1 MKTII
6 SLDIFCN
13 YVPNLLGVIKCLK
26 SIDYRFTKYLLFL
39 LITTN
44 HLVLFSQTNENNFN
58 KVIIEV
64 DGETVNS
71 VYKITQDHQGYIWMK
86 TNLGIIRY
94 DGIEGK
100 KYYSDT
106 TSNDFTRIDA
116 LYVDSQ
122 GDIWVGSRTG
132 LSKYNPECDCFY
144 HYPSVIDDYTPL
156 WVRSIT
162 EDKNNNIWFG
172 IGNAGIFQYERESD
186 SITRFVQKPSD
197 SLTIIN
203 DLWIQELLVDQFHNL
218 WIGTDTGL
226 VRYNIDTGNIKKFV
240 HDPADPSSLFDN
252 RIFTLYEDQQG
263 KILIGTQKSGF
274 HIYDPKSGAL
284 NRINDDE
291 KNSNQIH
298 APYSEE
304 LVQGYEPFVNLIH
317 QDQNGD
323 YWIGTAG
330 KGLNY
335 FSTRTKTF
343 NNYTLNIVNP
353 QMLFSLYE
361 DRQGNLWVGGGMGS
375 GLFKTDLF
383 APKYH
388 LNTNLAYA
396 ALTYESPLNPGIL
409 WVGFYEKGFSK
420 LNTKTNKIT
429 DYVNNK
435 EDRNSI
441 KHDWVRSI
449 YQENKKNLWLGIG
462 IGGLYT
468 GLGGDGGVDRMDIE
482 TEVFTHFK
490 ITREDDGEDDFS
502 YTVFSICEDNEGY
515 LWLGAGPG
523 GIFRSDKDKKEFKH
537 FKILKN
543 DNLSKE
549 VFFKIVRMD
558 SNGDLWASDIAG
570 DGTLY
575 LYDCQEN
582 KFNPYLNG
590 IKMNNLLVDDK
601 GWLLISTWNKGLVH
615 LNPKDKSF
623 VQYTKKEGLPS
634 NGRVDIV
641 EGENG
646 IYWIG
651 TSMGAAKFDIKTGKI
666 STIGLPKSRYNR
678 GVFKANNG
686 QIYLGTTNG
695 LVSFYPDQVMEN
707 PYPPQISISELL
719 IADENYLDNKNDS
732 SELNLSY
739 KQNDISFKY
748 VGLHFGNPEKNRY
761 QYKLVP
767 LDDKWMNAGNERTV
781 RFANLSPDT
790 YNFQVKA
797 SNSDGVWSDEIASVQ
812 FTIKSPWWSTWWA
825 YAILIVM
832 LLSILHLLYRFNLKR
847 RLAVAETSK
856 VKEIEELKSKM
867 YANISHEFRTPL
879 TIISGLSNE
888 LLEDNENE
896 VQRNLLKGIMY
907 SNKQL
912 LNLVNQMLDL
922 SSLDAKKMIPS
933 YKNGDII
940 IFLEKCVS
948 MFKSYSDSKQL
959 SLKFKSDISNL
970 TMDFDD
976 DKLQK
981 IVNNLLSNA
990 IKFTPEKGEIN
1001 VHLKQIKNQLR
1012 IIVSDTGIGIE
1023 KKEFS
1028 QIFERYYKTYDLKQ
1042 NIGTGIGLA
1051 LTKELVKLL
1060 QGSISIDSKVGIGTT
1075 FIVDLPIQNSSIKAD
1090 AFHKIPFIDDE
1101 DNHVSQIKKDNKEK
1115 TPHTILLVEDNKEIR
1130 NFIKLI
1136 IGDLYTIYTADNG
1149 VKGLKIANNK
1159 PIDFIISDVMM
1170 PEMDGFE
1177 FCKHIKNDINTSHIP
1192 FVIISAR
1199 TETKDKVKAYKL
1211 GVDAYLIK
1219 PFNKQELLLI
1229 IKNLLEKK
1237 QKQIRFLSNLLHLRN
1252 NHKEVPDINELDL
1265 NLIKNIQEFA
1275 LDNNKQMSIEELAQ
1289 YLYTSRSQL
1298 HKKVKSLTGMSIT
1311 DYMNHIRIEKAKDLL
1326 KTTQLTISEIA
1337 YDVGFASSNYFSRSF
1352 KKITNTSPA
1361 FYRQRHT

>member
-13 YVPNLLGVIKCLK
+13 YVPKLLGVIKCLK
-26 SIDYRFTKYLLFL
+26 SIDYRFTKYFLFL
-39 LITTN
+39 LIATN
-44 HLVLFSQTNENNFN
+44 HFVLFSQTNENNFN

-64 DGETVNS
+64 DGETVTS
-71 VYKITQDHQGYIWMK
+71 VYKITQDHQGYMWMK
-86 TNLGIIRY
+86 TNLGLIRY

-100 KYYSDT
+100 KYYSDSS
-106 TSNDFTRIDA
+106 SNDFTRIDA

-122 GDIWVGSRTG
+122 GDIWIGSRSG
-132 LSKYNPECDCFY
+132 LSKYNPDCDCFY
-144 HYPSVIDDYTPL
+144 HYPSVIDDIAPL

-172 IGNAGIFQYERESD
+172 IGNYGIYQYERESD
-186 SITRFVQKPSD
+186 SITRFLQKPSD
-197 SLTIIN
+197 SLIIIN
-203 DLWIQELLVDQFHNL
+203 NLWIGELLVDQFNNL

-240 HDPADPSSLFDN
+240 HDPADPSSLSSN
-252 RIFTLYEDQQG
+252 LILALYEDQQG
-263 KILIGTQKSGF
+263 QLLIGTQKSGF

-284 NRINDDE
+284 NRINYDD
-291 KNSNQIH
+291 KNPNQIH

-304 LVQGYEPFVNLIH
+304 FVQGYEPFVNLIH

-330 KGLNY
+330 KGLNH
-335 FSTRTKTF
+335 FSTRAKTF
-343 NNYTLNIVNP
+343 NNYTLNMVNP
-353 QMLFSLYE
+353 QMLYSIYE

-375 GLFKTDLF
+375 GLFKTNLF
-383 APKYH
+383 APKYQ
-388 LNTNLAYA
+388 LNTTLTQAGF
-396 ALTYESPLNPGIL
+396 TYESSKHPGIL
-409 WVGFYEKGFSK
+409 WVGIYNKGFRK

-429 DYVNNK
+429 DYIYSK
-435 EDRNSI
+435 EDTNSI
-441 KHDWVRSI
+441 KHDMVRSI
-449 YQENKKNLWLGIG
+449 YQENKNNLWIGLGA
-462 IGGLYT
+462 GGTY
-468 GLGGDGGVDRMDIE
+468 GGHGGDGGVDRMNIE

-490 ITREDDGEDDFS
+490 ITRDDDEEDGFS
-502 YTVFSICEDNEGY
+502 YTVHSICEDNEGY
-515 LWLGAGPG
+515 LWVGAGPG

-537 FKILKN
+537 FKISKN
-543 DNLSKE
+543 DNSLE
-549 VFFKIVRMD
+549 YVVFNIVRMD
-558 SNGDLWASDIAG
+558 SNGDLWAADFAG

-575 LYDCQEN
+575 LYDRQEN
-582 KFNPYLNG
+582 KFKPYLNG
-590 IKMNNLLVDDK
+590 IIMYNLLVDDK
-601 GWLLISTWNKGLVH
+601 GWLWISTWNKGFLH

-623 VQYTKKEGLPS
+623 VQYTKREGLPS
-634 NGRVDIV
+634 NNGIDIV
-641 EGENG
+641 KGENG

-651 TSMGAAKFDIKTGKI
+651 TRMGPAKMDTKTGKI
-666 STIGLPKSRYNR
+666 SSIGLPKSRYNR
-678 GVFKANNG
+678 GIFKANNG

-695 LVSFYPDQVMEN
+695 LLSFYPDQEMEN
-707 PYPPQISISELL
+707 PYPPQINISELL
-719 IADENYLDNKNDS
+719 IADENYLTNKNES
-732 SELNLSY
+732 EELNLSY

-748 VGLHFGNPEKNRY
+748 VAIHFSDPEKNSY
-761 QYKLVP
+761 QYKLDP
-767 LDDKWMNAGNERTV
+767 LDDNWINASYERGV
-781 RFANLSPDT
+781 RFANLSPGT

-797 SNSDGVWSDEIASVQ
+797 ANSDGVWSDEIAAVQ
-812 FTIKSPWWSTWWA
+812 FTIKSPWWTTWWA
-825 YAILIVM
+825 YALFTTI

-856 VKEIEELKSKM
+856 AKEIEELKSKM
-867 YANISHEFRTPL
+867 FANISHEFRTPL

-896 VQRNLLKGIMY
+896 AQRNLLKGITY

-940 IFLEKCVS
+940 IFIEKCVS
-948 MFKSYSDSKQL
+948 LFKSYSDSKL
-959 SLKFKSDISNL
+959 LTLKFKSEVSNL

-1023 KKEFS
+1023 KKELS

-1075 FIVDLPIQNSSIKAD
+1075 FIVDLPIQNTSIKAD
-1090 AFHKIPFIDDE
+1090 TFHKTPFIDYD
-1101 DNHVSQIKKDNKEK
+1101 DNYVSQIKKGDKEK

-1136 IGDLYTIYTADNG
+1136 LSDLYTIYTANNG
-1149 VKGLKIANNK
+1149 VNGLKVANNK

-1177 FCKHIKNDINTSHIP
+1177 FCKHIKKDINTSHIP

-1199 TETKDKVKAYKL
+1199 TETKDKVEAYKL

-1229 IKNLLEKK
+1229 IKNLLGKK

-1275 LDNNKQMSIEELAQ
+1275 LDNHKQMSIEELAQ

-1311 DYMNHIRIEKAKDLL
+1311 NYMNHIRIEKAKDLL

-1337 YDVGFASSNYFSRSF
+1337 YDVGFVSSNYFARSF
-1352 KKITNTSPA
+1352 KKITHTSPA
-1361 FYRQRHT
+1361 SYRQGHS